1 MYGLEE
7 RSSDCF
13 TSLENN
19 IEVLRNFTYSNV
31 AMISLTLS
39 TKDNSAYCFVA
50 KGNITMMTT
59 IAIEGTFVLGNHF
72 PLLPIAILDCNNF
85 LLVQHTC

>member
-7 RSSDCF
+7 RGSDCF

-19 IEVLRNFTYSNV
+19 SEVLRNFTYSNV
-31 AMISLTLS
+31 AMIFLTLS

-50 KGNITMMTT
+50 KGNITMTT

-72 PLLPIAILDCNNF
+72 SLLPIAILDCNNF
-85 LLVQHTC
+85 LLVQHTF